1 MVLSKA
7 SSWSNTNSSA
17 PMDNGFFMTSR
28 AKVVPEEI
36 TVTVAS
42 CPSLMRRAASTAFS
56 SKPFTTG
63 GMLDGGTT
71 FLPSPSI
78 RKAAIGISGS
88 RTCLASTPILIAMQN
103 PRRNPSEPQEN
114 ITPPE
119 KGVN

>member
-1 MVLSKA
+1 MVLSKV

-36 TVTVAS
+36 TVTIAS

-63 GMLDGGTT
+63 GMLGRRDNFLGVAVNPKGGHRH
-71 FLPSPSI
+71 FGVQDLFGQDSYSY
-78 RKAAIGISGS
+78 RHAE
-88 RTCLASTPILIAMQN
+88 TPGEI
-103 PRRNPSEPQEN
+103 RRNRRK
-114 ITPPE
+114 T
-119 KGVN
+119 